1 MIADRLHL
9 YPYSETISI
18 MFSYLHGMRPN
29 NRRTALPSPTTAHRS
44 TVPSRYHLDTP
55 PYSAQSPD
63 GSLSY
68 PSPSEADLSVPSP
81 VSPVPPILPPIPQF
95 ASQHELR
102 EMVEGHGLYI
112 YEKPP
117 GVGQTFDRREEE
129 KKGPYRPMC
138 SSTVTDEDRPA
149 MSEKNER
156 SGISSPQTE
165 RQSMTPSNS
174 EDHAQ
179 DERARPPRSPFS
191 RINSSFESFQ
201 NSSRPRS
208 AENHAFIPQPQR
220 PPPPLPS
227 APLQTSK
234 PGSSQL
240 PRHVKTKLHILNPMS
255 LLARRR
261 ASHAP
266 PETGSEKRFHTKS
279 PSIPGVNLPDDY
291 DPRIRGKVVHDF
303 SAPRS
308 GRSVSSNDLN
318 PSSAD
323 LFKKHDLLG
332 LSQHRLSANPNT
344 AQGESPNGMEREHT
358 PIFKEHFEDDLG
370 LDQSSCDM
378 SDKQR
383 SSAFMYQVS
392 FQEPYVDPDSTAL
405 PPFARNLQ
413 NRLSKAAENA
423 NPASPN
429 PPLEIVLESAL
440 VESPSHENFVKA
452 SPPISPPKARSRA
465 SSKAESIL
473 QPNGFPKRLKS
484 NASRFSFDLAGVGSS
499 AQEKL
504 LEEKHRQKAKQ
515 RLRDSDISGMS
526 NATDDQ
532 NDAHEEYSASEYDDM
547 DDDGLEEK
555 IPGVNA
561 DSDYTLFPMS
571 RHATENLQPS
581 LSIETNFPD
590 PMSTGLSSKVAH
602 GNLLQHSG
610 PALQFLTN
618 QAAIDSSFPSL
629 TMNGTELRSQ
639 SSDACYF
646 GTNGHPIESANGP
659 LPQLAGLPP
668 RRMDDEDDLYFD
680 DGIIDDLEDRDD
692 QVFDESLFDDESS
705 RIYGLPLRDLKKPPA
720 SQPQDRDDTPGDNSL
735 SPPDAENSKAGGG
748 LTRVDSRDSFIEHS
762 RDSHPAFSQAASLTK
777 DNLEAYHDALAFA
790 ANQAALNGEF
800 NRRKSLVPS
809 GQDEAANDVDSAPGM
824 TPDDGRTSGEI
835 NGHFYG
841 QGMDDPEGFDFD
853 DALSDDPIIA
863 AANAEALENDDEGF
877 YGQEFG
883 FFARANGPAEYVNG
897 GYFGPPGTNG
907 IGRSHSG
914 RVNFQEPSLT
924 PITERSE
931 WSHRNSAIS
940 LAIHGYPPSM
950 DPALASPGLAH
961 LTDIMTSR
969 EEDNMSLSALMKL
982 RRSAWGD
989 SNTSLHSSGSQSQI
1003 SGSPLNNV
1011 HTFPHLPLA
1020 TSSKHQP
1027 PFSSTFSLGGSSG
1040 MNSSD
1045 SSDTSPSSPTITLA
1059 THIPATTAPAATSS
1073 PRTDTWQISPQ
1084 LSRTGAVS
1092 GHSRT
1097 NSGAESVSYVHE
1109 RDEEGDRWVV
1119 EKRRLVGG
1127 GKVEVLGREVLQGA
1141 MI

>member
-1 MIADRLHL
+1 M
-9 YPYSETISI
+9 
-18 MFSYLHGMRPN
+18 
-29 NRRTALPSPTTAHRS
+29 
-44 TVPSRYHLDTP
+44 VPSRHHYDTP
-55 PYSAQSPD
+55 PYSAQSPA
-63 GSLSY
+63 GSVSY
-68 PSPSEADLSVPSP
+68 SFHSEADLSVPSP
-81 VSPVPPILPPIPQF
+81 VSPVPPILPPIPRF
-95 ASQHELR
+95 ASQNELR
-102 EMVEGHGLYI
+102 EIVEVQELYI
-112 YEKPP
+112 YEKSA
-117 GVGQTFDRREEE
+117 GVGQTFDRREERE
-129 KKGPYRPMC
+129 GPYCPM
-138 SSTVTDEDRPA
+138 SSSAIADDGHVA

-156 SGISSPQTE
+156 SKTSSLKIE
-165 RQSMTPSNS
+165 RPSMAPVTS
-174 EDHAQ
+174 EYQAQ
-179 DERARPPRSPFS
+179 DEQARPFRSPFS
-191 RINSSFESFQ
+191 RINSSFESYH
-201 NSSRPRS
+201 NSPGPRS
-208 AENHAFIPQPQR
+208 AENHAFIPEPQR
-220 PPPPLPS
+220 PPPPVPS
-227 APLQTSK
+227 THLQTAK
-234 PGSSQL
+234 PGFSQ

-266 PETGSEKRFHTKS
+266 DATGSEKRLHTKS

-323 LFKKHDLLG
+323 QG
-332 LSQHRLSANPNT
+332 LNHHRLSPTPNS
-344 AQGESPNGMEREHT
+344 AQRESPNGMEREHT

-370 LDQSSCDM
+370 LDQTSRDM
-378 SDKQR
+378 SDKQS
-383 SSAFMYQVS
+383 SSAFTYQVS
-392 FQEPYVDPDSTAL
+392 FQEPYMDPDSTAL
-405 PPFARNLQ
+405 PPFARNLH
-413 NRLSKAAENA
+413 NRLSKAAESGY
-423 NPASPN
+423 PASPN
-429 PPLEIVLESAL
+429 PPLEIVVESTL
-440 VESPSHENFVKA
+440 VETPSHENFVKA

-515 RLRDSDISGMS
+515 RLRESDMSGIS
-526 NATDDQ
+526 NATDGQ
-532 NDAHEEYSASEYDDM
+532 NDTHEEYSASEYDDT
-547 DDDGLEEK
+547 DSDDGLEEK

-561 DSDYTLFPMS
+561 DSDEAFFPMS
-571 RHATENLQPS
+571 RQTMGNSQCS
-581 LSIETNFPD
+581 LSIETSFPD
-590 PMSTGLSSKVAH
+590 PKSTALWSKTTH
-602 GNLLQHSG
+602 DNLLHHSE

-618 QAAIDSSFPSL
+618 QAAIDSSFLSL
-629 TMNGTELRSQ
+629 AIKGTEFRPQ
-639 SSDACYF
+639 SSDARHF
-646 GTNGHPIESANGP
+646 GTHVHPVEPENGP
-659 LPQLAGLPP
+659 LPELAGLPP

-680 DGIIDDLEDRDD
+680 DGMIDDLEDRDD

-720 SQPQDRDDTPGDNSL
+720 AEPQDRDDTPGDNSF
-735 SPPDAENSKAGGG
+735 STPDAENSKAEVVSA
-748 LTRVDSRDSFIEHS
+748 RVDSRDSFIGYN
-762 RDSHPAFSQAASLTK
+762 RDSDPAFSQVAVTASLTK

-800 NRRKSLVPS
+800 NRRKSLGPS
-809 GQDEAANDVDSAPGM
+809 GQDEAANDADSAPGM

-841 QGMDDPEGFDFD
+841 QGIDDPEGFDFD
-853 DALSDDPIIA
+853 DALSDDAIIA

-883 FFARANGPAEYVNG
+883 FFARANGPAEYING

-914 RVNFQEPSLT
+914 RANFQEPSLT

-961 LTDIMTSR
+961 LTDMMTPR
-969 EEDNMSLSALMKL
+969 EEDSMSLSALMKL

-989 SNTSLHSSGSQSQI
+989 SNTSLHSSGSQSQM

-1020 TSSKHQP
+1020 ASSKHQP
-1027 PFSSTFSLGGSSG
+1027 PFSSTFSLSGSSG

-1059 THIPATTAPAATSS
+1059 THIPPTTAPAATPS
-1073 PRTDTWQISPQ
+1073 PPTDILQFSPQ
-1084 LSRTGAVS
+1084 LSRPVAAK
-1092 GHSRT
+1092 GHCRT
-1097 NSGAESVSYVHE
+1097 NSGAESVSYFHE
-1109 RDEEGDRWVV
+1109 RNEEGDRWVV
-1119 EKRRLVGG
+1119 EKRRLVDG
-1127 GKVEVLGREVLQGA
+1127 GKFEVLGREVLQGG

>member
-1 MIADRLHL
+1 
-9 YPYSETISI
+9 
-18 MFSYLHGMRPN
+18 MRPN

-44 TVPSRYHLDTP
+44 TVPSRHHHDTP

-63 GSLSY
+63 GSVSY
-68 PSPSEADLSVPSP
+68 PFHSEADPSVPSP
-81 VSPVPPILPPIPQF
+81 VSPVPPLLPPIPRL
-95 ASQHELR
+95 ASQQELR

-112 YEKPP
+112 YEKSP
-117 GVGQTFDRREEE
+117 GVGQTFERRGEERE
-129 KKGPYRPMC
+129 PYGPI
-138 SSTVTDEDRPA
+138 SSSAITDEGHIA
-149 MSEKNER
+149 TSEKNEP
-156 SGISSPQTE
+156 SAISSPQIE
-165 RQSMTPSNS
+165 RQFMAPLNS
-174 EDHAQ
+174 EDQAQ
-179 DERARPPRSPFS
+179 NERARPPKSPFS

-201 NSSRPRS
+201 ISSRPRS
-208 AENHAFIPQPQR
+208 AETHNFIPQPLR

-227 APLQTSK
+227 TPLQTAK
-234 PGSSQL
+234 PESSQP

-291 DPRIRGKVVHDF
+291 DPRIRGKVIHDF

-318 PSSAD
+318 PSSAEF
-323 LFKKHDLLG
+323 LKKHDSQG
-332 LSQHRLSANPNT
+332 LNQHRLSPNPNS
-344 AQGESPNGMEREHT
+344 AQEESPNGTEREHT
-358 PIFKEHFEDDLG
+358 PIFREHFEDDLG
-370 LDQSSCDM
+370 LDQTSRDM

-413 NRLSKAAENA
+413 NRLSKSAESA
-423 NPASPN
+423 YIVSPN
-429 PPLEIVLESAL
+429 PPLEIVLESTL
-440 VESPSHENFVKA
+440 VKSPSHENFVKA

-484 NASRFSFDLAGVGSS
+484 NASRFSFDLTGVGSS

-515 RLRDSDISGMS
+515 RLRESDISGIS

-532 NDAHEEYSASEYDDM
+532 SNAHEEYSASEYDDM
-547 DDDGLEEK
+547 DSDDSLEEK

-561 DSDYTLFPMS
+561 DSDDTFFPMS
-571 RHATENLQPS
+571 RQTMGKPQHS
-581 LSIETNFPD
+581 LSVVTNFPD
-590 PMSTGLSSKVAH
+590 PTSTEPSPKIAH
-602 GNLLQHSG
+602 DNLLQHSG
-610 PALQFLTN
+610 PALHCLTN
-618 QAAIDSSFPSL
+618 QAAINSSFTSL
-629 TMNGTELRSQ
+629 TINGAEFRSQ
-639 SSDACYF
+639 SSDACHF
-646 GTNGHPIESANGP
+646 GKHGHPIESSNGP
-659 LPQLAGLPP
+659 LPELAGLPP

-680 DGIIDDLEDRDD
+680 DGMIDDLEDRDD
-692 QVFDESLFDDESS
+692 QVFDESLFDDESN
-705 RIYGLPLRDLKKPPA
+705 RIYGLPLRDLKKPPIG
-720 SQPQDRDDTPGDNSL
+720 QPQDRDDTSGDPGDNSS
-735 SPPDAENSKAGGG
+735 SPPDAENSKAGGA
-748 LTRVDSRDSFIEHS
+748 LASVDSRDSFMEYYQ
-762 RDSHPAFSQAASLTK
+762 DSHPALSQAASLTK

-800 NRRKSLVPS
+800 NRRKSLGPI

-824 TPDDGRTSGEI
+824 TPDDGRASGEI

-914 RVNFQEPSLT
+914 RANFQEPSLT

-950 DPALASPGLAH
+950 DPALTSPGLAH
-961 LTDIMTSR
+961 LNDMMTPR

-989 SNTSLHSSGSQSQI
+989 SNTSLHSSGSQSQM

-1020 TSSKHQP
+1020 TSSMHQP

-1059 THIPATTAPAATSS
+1059 THIPPITTPAATSS
-1073 PRTDTWQISPQ
+1073 PRTDTRQFSPQ
-1084 LSRTGAVS
+1084 LSRPGAVK

-1119 EKRRLVGG
+1119 EKRRLVDG

>member
-1 MIADRLHL
+1 
-9 YPYSETISI
+9 
-18 MFSYLHGMRPN
+18 MFSYLHGIRPN

-44 TVPSRYHLDTP
+44 TLPSRYHHDTP

-63 GSLSY
+63 GSVSY
-68 PSPSEADLSVPSP
+68 PFHSEADVSVPSP
-81 VSPVPPILPPIPQF
+81 VSPVPPILPPIPRF

-112 YEKPP
+112 YEKSP
-117 GVGQTFDRREEE
+117 GVEQTFDRREEE
-129 KKGPYRPMC
+129 REGSYGPI
-138 SSTVTDEDRPA
+138 SSSAVTDEGHVA
-149 MSEKNER
+149 MSEKNKR
-156 SGISSPQTE
+156 SEISSSQIE
-165 RQSMTPSNS
+165 RQSMTPLNS

-208 AENHAFIPQPQR
+208 AENNAIIPQPQR

-227 APLQTSK
+227 TPLQTAK
-234 PGSSQL
+234 PGSNQP

-279 PSIPGVNLPDDY
+279 LSIPGVNLPDDY

-318 PSSAD
+318 PSSAEF
-323 LFKKHDLLG
+323 FKKQD
-332 LSQHRLSANPNT
+332 SPNQYRLSMNPNS

-370 LDQSSCDM
+370 MDQTSRDM

-392 FQEPYVDPDSTAL
+392 FQEPYADPDSTAL

-413 NRLSKAAENA
+413 NRLSKATESAY
-423 NPASPN
+423 PASPN
-429 PPLEIVLESAL
+429 PPLEIVLESTL

-473 QPNGFPKRLKS
+473 QPTGFPKRLKS

-504 LEEKHRQKAKQ
+504 LEEKHRQKEKQ
-515 RLRDSDISGMS
+515 RLRESDISGTS
-526 NATDDQ
+526 NNTDDQ
-532 NDAHEEYSASEYDDM
+532 NDAHEEYSASEYDEM
-547 DDDGLEEK
+547 DSDDGMEEK

-561 DSDYTLFPMS
+561 DSDDTFFPMS
-571 RHATENLQPS
+571 RQTMGNSQHS
-581 LSIETNFPD
+581 LSIETSFPD
-590 PMSTGLSSKVAH
+590 PTSTGLSVKTAH
-602 GNLLQHSG
+602 DNLLQHSE
-610 PALQFLTN
+610 PALQFTTN

-629 TMNGTELRSQ
+629 TVNGTEFRPQ
-639 SSDACYF
+639 SSDVCHF
-646 GTNGHPIESANGP
+646 GTHGYAIGSASGP
-659 LPQLAGLPP
+659 LPELAGLPA

-705 RIYGLPLRDLKKPPA
+705 RIYGLPLRDLKKSPTGQA
-720 SQPQDRDDTPGDNSL
+720 QDRDNTPGDNSL
-735 SPPDAENSKAGGG
+735 SPPNTGNSKAGGG
-748 LTRVDSRDSFIEHS
+748 LARVDSRESFIEYN
-762 RDSHPAFSQAASLTK
+762 RDSLPAFSQAASLTK

-800 NRRKSLVPS
+800 NRRKSLGPS
-809 GQDEAANDVDSAPGM
+809 GLDEAANDVDSAPGM

-897 GYFGPPGTNG
+897 GYFGPPGTSG

-914 RVNFQEPSLT
+914 RANFQEPSLT

-961 LTDIMTSR
+961 LTDMITPR

-989 SNTSLHSSGSQSQI
+989 SNTSLHSSGSQSQM

-1020 TSSKHQP
+1020 SSSKHQL

-1059 THIPATTAPAATSS
+1059 TYIPPTIAPAATSS
-1073 PRTDTWQISPQ
+1073 PRTDTRQFSPQ
-1084 LSRTGAVS
+1084 FPRPGAVK

-1109 RDEEGDRWVV
+1109 KDEEGDRWVV
-1119 EKRRLVGG
+1119 EKRRLVDG

>member
-9 YPYSETISI
+9 YLYSEAVST

-29 NRRTALPSPTTAHRS
+29 NRRTALSSPTNTHRS
-44 TVPSRYHLDTP
+44 TVPPRHHHDTP

-63 GSLSY
+63 GSVPY
-68 PSPSEADLSVPSP
+68 PFHSEADLSVPSP
-81 VSPVPPILPPIPQF
+81 VSPVPPVLPPIPRF
-95 ASQHELR
+95 ASPHELQK
-102 EMVEGHGLYI
+102 MVEGHGLYI
-112 YEKPP
+112 YEKSPA
-117 GVGQTFDRREEE
+117 VGQTFDKKEE
-129 KKGPYRPMC
+129 KREGPNGPMS
-138 SSTVTDEDRPA
+138 SSTIADDGHVAT
-149 MSEKNER
+149 SENNAR
-156 SGISSPQTE
+156 SETSSPQIE
-165 RQSMTPSNS
+165 QQAMTLFSS
-174 EDHAQ
+174 EDQAQ
-179 DERARPPRSPFS
+179 DERARPSRSPFS
-191 RINSSFESFQ
+191 RINSSFEIFQ

-208 AENHAFIPQPQR
+208 LENFAFIPQPQR
-220 PPPPLPS
+220 PPPPLPFT
-227 APLQTSK
+227 PLQTAK
-234 PGSSQL
+234 PASSQ
-240 PRHVKTKLHILNPMS
+240 PRHTKTKLHILNPMS

-261 ASHAP
+261 ASRAP
-266 PETGSEKRFHTKS
+266 AETGSEKRLHMKS

-308 GRSVSSNDLN
+308 SRSFSSNDLN
-318 PSSAD
+318 LSSAD
-323 LFKKHDLLG
+323 FFRRHDSQG
-332 LSQHRLSANPNT
+332 LNQHRLSPNPNSV
-344 AQGESPNGMEREHT
+344 QGESPNGIEREHT

-370 LDQSSCDM
+370 LDQTSCDM

-392 FQEPYVDPDSTAL
+392 FQEPDVEPDSTSL

-413 NRLSKAAENA
+413 NRLSKAAESA
-423 NPASPN
+423 YPVSLN
-429 PPLEIVLESAL
+429 PPLEMVLESTL
-440 VESPSHENFVKA
+440 VECPSHENFVKA

-465 SSKAESIL
+465 SSKAESIV

-515 RLRDSDISGMS
+515 KLRESDMSGMS

-532 NDAHEEYSASEYDDM
+532 NPAHEEYSASEYDDM
-547 DDDGLEEK
+547 DSDDGLEEK

-561 DSDYTLFPMS
+561 DSGDAFFPMS
-571 RHATENLQPS
+571 RQTMGNSQRS
-581 LSIETNFPD
+581 LSIETSFQD
-590 PMSTGLSSKVAH
+590 PTRTGLPPKIANN
-602 GNLLQHSG
+602 NLYQHSG

-618 QAAIDSSFPSL
+618 QVAIDSSLPSL
-629 TMNGTELRSQ
+629 TVHGPEFRPQ
-639 SSDACYF
+639 SGDDRHF
-646 GTNGHPIESANGP
+646 GTHGYPVEPANGP
-659 LPQLAGLPP
+659 PPELAGLPP
-668 RRMDDEDDLYFD
+668 RRTDEEDDLYFD

-705 RIYGLPLRDLKKPPA
+705 RVYGVPLRDPKKPPA
-720 SQPQDRDDTPGDNSL
+720 TQLQDRDDMPEDNSFSIPAAGNSNAGRDL
-735 SPPDAENSKAGGG
+735 S
-748 LTRVDSRDSFIEHS
+748 RVDSRDSFMEYY
-762 RDSHPAFSQAASLTK
+762 RDSHPTLNQAASLTK

-800 NRRKSLVPS
+800 NRRKSLGPS
-809 GQDEAANDVDSAPGM
+809 GQDEAVNDVDSEPGM

-841 QGMDDPEGFDFD
+841 QGIDDPEGFDFD

-883 FFARANGPAEYVNG
+883 FFARANGPAEYANG

-914 RVNFQEPSLT
+914 RANFQEPSLT

-961 LTDIMTSR
+961 LTDMIPR
-969 EEDNMSLSALMKL
+969 EEDNMSLSVLMKL

-1011 HTFPHLPLA
+1011 HTFPRLPSA
-1020 TSSKHQP
+1020 TSSKHQL
-1027 PFSSTFSLGGSSG
+1027 PFSSTFSLGDSSG

-1059 THIPATTAPAATSS
+1059 TTIPPTTAPAASFS
-1073 PRTDTWQISPQ
+1073 PKTDTRQLSPQ
-1084 LSRTGAVS
+1084 LSRPGAVK
-1092 GHSRT
+1092 GHSRA

-1119 EKRRLVGG
+1119 EKRRMVDG

>member
-1 MIADRLHL
+1 
-9 YPYSETISI
+9 
-18 MFSYLHGMRPN
+18 
-29 NRRTALPSPTTAHRS
+29 
-44 TVPSRYHLDTP
+44 
-55 PYSAQSPD
+55 
-63 GSLSY
+63 
-68 PSPSEADLSVPSP
+68 
-81 VSPVPPILPPIPQF
+81 
-95 ASQHELR
+95 
-102 EMVEGHGLYI
+102 MVGGHGLYI
-112 YEKPP
+112 YEKSP
-117 GVGQTFDRREEE
+117 GVGQTFDRRDEERE
-129 KKGPYRPMC
+129 GPNGPM
-138 SSTVTDEDRPA
+138 SSSPIADDGHPA
-149 MSEKNER
+149 TNGKYARSE
-156 SGISSPQTE
+156 ISSPQIE
-165 RQSMTPSNS
+165 QQPMTPFSS
-174 EDHAQ
+174 EDQAQ

-191 RINSSFESFQ
+191 RINSSFETFQ
-201 NSSRPRS
+201 NSSRPKS
-208 AENHAFIPQPQR
+208 AENYATIPQPQR
-220 PPPPLPS
+220 PPPPLPFTS
-227 APLQTSK
+227 MQTAK
-234 PGSSQL
+234 PASSQS
-240 PRHVKTKLHILNPMS
+240 RHTKTKLHILNPMS

-266 PETGSEKRFHTKS
+266 AESGSEKRLHMKS

-308 GRSVSSNDLN
+308 SRSFSSNDLN
-318 PSSAD
+318 LSSAD
-323 LFKKHDLLG
+323 FSRRHDSQG
-332 LSQHRLSANPNT
+332 LNQHRLSPNPNF

-370 LDQSSCDM
+370 LDQTSCDM

-383 SSAFMYQVS
+383 SSAFIVS
-392 FQEPYVDPDSTAL
+392 FQEPEVEPDSKSL

-413 NRLSKAAENA
+413 NRLSKAAESA
-423 NPASPN
+423 YPVSPN
-429 PPLEIVLESAL
+429 PPLEIVLESTL
-440 VESPSHENFVKA
+440 VECPSHENFVKA

-465 SSKAESIL
+465 SSKAESIV

-515 RLRDSDISGMS
+515 RLRESDLSGMS
-526 NATDDQ
+526 NATDNQ
-532 NDAHEEYSASEYDDM
+532 NAPHEEYSASEYDDM
-547 DDDGLEEK
+547 DSDDSLEEK

-561 DSDYTLFPMS
+561 DSDDAFFPMS
-571 RHATENLQPS
+571 RQTMGNSQRS
-581 LSIETNFPD
+581 LSIETSFQD
-590 PMSTGLSSKVAH
+590 PTRTGLPPKIA
-602 GNLLQHSG
+602 NNTLFQHSG

-618 QAAIDSSFPSL
+618 QAAIDTSFPSL
-629 TMNGTELRSQ
+629 TLHGSEFRPQ
-639 SSDACYF
+639 SSDGRYL
-646 GTNGHPIESANGP
+646 GTHGHPVEPANGP
-659 LPQLAGLPP
+659 IPELAGLPP
-668 RRMDDEDDLYFD
+668 RRMDEEDDLYFD

-705 RIYGLPLRDLKKPPA
+705 RVYGAPLGDPKKPPA
-720 SQPQDRDDTPGDNSL
+720 AKPHNRDDMLGDNSFSL
-735 SPPDAENSKAGGG
+735 PDAENPKAGRY
-748 LTRVDSRDSFIEHS
+748 LARIDSRDSFIEHN
-762 RDSHPAFSQAASLTK
+762 RDSHPTLRQAASLTK

-800 NRRKSLVPS
+800 NRRKSLDPS
-809 GQDEAANDVDSAPGM
+809 GQDEAANGVDSEPGM

-841 QGMDDPEGFDFD
+841 QGIDDPEGFDFD

-883 FFARANGPAEYVNG
+883 FFARANGPAEYANG
-897 GYFGPPGTNG
+897 GYFGPPGING

-914 RVNFQEPSLT
+914 RANFQEPSLT

-961 LTDIMTSR
+961 LTDMMTPR

-989 SNTSLHSSGSQSQI
+989 SNTSLHSFGSQSQM

-1011 HTFPHLPLA
+1011 HTFPNLPSA
-1020 TSSKHQP
+1020 TSSKHQL

-1045 SSDTSPSSPTITLA
+1045 SSDTSPSSPTITL
-1059 THIPATTAPAATSS
+1059 TTNIPPKTAPAASFS
-1073 PRTDTWQISPQ
+1073 PKTDTRQFSPQ
-1084 LSRTGAVS
+1084 LSRPGAVK

-1119 EKRRLVGG
+1119 EKRRMVDG